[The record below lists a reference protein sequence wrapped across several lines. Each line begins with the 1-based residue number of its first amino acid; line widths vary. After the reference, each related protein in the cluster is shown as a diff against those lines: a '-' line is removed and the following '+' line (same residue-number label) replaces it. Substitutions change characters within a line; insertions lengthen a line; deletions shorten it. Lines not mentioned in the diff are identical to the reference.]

1 MVDKTKQ
8 LLCGTDSKLIVYNV
22 FENMTAR
29 TFIDRNARISM
40 KGHRDIVRCLA
51 LGDHRAFSA
60 GFDRRIVVYDI
71 NGAIDN
77 KLVVLTVVRDAHGG
91 IISCL
96 STARNADGQ
105 LLLISGSFD
114 RLVKVWNEDG
124 QLLNV
129 IRGFNDTILSI
140 AFIPTTETFW
150 VASAE
155 NPTKIYD
162 IQTANDVTDYC
173 ETFADW
179 KSQLHHVVR
188 LHYCPE
194 VSMVIGIT
202 HRGYLVTW
210 RSNPNSS
217 LATLRT
223 GSGIQ
228 AVALSPAQP
237 QHFMT
242 MGSDNRLLKW
252 ERRKSTRFSYVSEEI
267 PINESLQECLRR
279 TVQQKLRS
287 FANIKA
293 DTWETLF
300 PPSLLIRTGKRSD
313 RSVGTPATNTRS
325 KSPSSC
331 SPSPS
336 RSRSSSRYK
345 RPEPKPQLIINPNR
359 DQNFLRAIYIDSLEY
374 LVAACEDGVVYILGY
389 DFKATKQFIRTTS
402 SITASDTNTP
412 FKNEFTEDKL
422 HEVCLTDINYLLN
435 SPKLKSIMDSLRG
448 RQLSDHE
455 DRLDAEFKMD
465 TPKSDN
471 CVEETAVDSGTTP
484 NDEVIKSVSRHVFGM
499 KCHYALMAHKGSVT
513 SLILFPESLH
523 PDGIMTL
530 VTSGWD
536 KRICIWN
543 LNKGCLIDTYYDPNP
558 PPGQDHEQAAEGAI
572 LGMEFAGELKQFAC
586 CSADWSVYVRKAS
599 IHGAEMTLMNR
610 LLGHH
615 GEVGAI
621 LYRSKTTMESSSREN
636 SINGQGEWISG
647 SYDCTIR
654 VWPDSSNGQCR
665 MTLSTEGPVTC
676 LAWERTHELL
686 IAGVG
691 KDVKIFDLEAGHLYQ
706 SYTGHLDIIRN
717 IIILPEWNEYITA
730 SADGQIRVWRA
741 WTGSRTVIDDSVGH
755 TQSNAVNLFSNNPAA
770 SISAAVRT
778 FLANESKKAKE
789 ISSVIG

>member
-1 MVDKTKQ
+1 MDYHSSIKTGYVHNITAVCFDASRKEVVTGTEDGIITFWDVKASQKLKEDNVQNSWITMIYFWEKIRTVISSSQNGLVVFWQGLMPLEVINTYQPIYAILMVDKTKQ

-155 NPTKIYD
+155 NPIKIYD

-179 KSQLHHVVR
+179 NSQLHHVVR

-228 AVALSPAQP
+228 AVAISPAQP

-300 PPSLLIRTGKRSD
+300 PPSLLIRTGKRND

-345 RPEPKPQLIINPNR
+345 RSEPKLQLIINPVSAPYGISKT
-359 DQNFLRAIYIDSLEY
+359 F
-374 LVAACEDGVVYILGY
+374 
-389 DFKATKQFIRTTS
+389 
-402 SITASDTNTP
+402 
-412 FKNEFTEDKL
+412 
-422 HEVCLTDINYLLN
+422 
-435 SPKLKSIMDSLRG
+435 
-448 RQLSDHE
+448 
-455 DRLDAEFKMD
+455 
-465 TPKSDN
+465 
-471 CVEETAVDSGTTP
+471 VDS
-484 NDEVIKSVSRHVFGM
+484 
-499 KCHYALMAHKGSVT
+499 
-513 SLILFPESLH
+513 
-523 PDGIMTL
+523 
-530 VTSGWD
+530 
-536 KRICIWN
+536 
-543 LNKGCLIDTYYDPNP
+543 
-558 PPGQDHEQAAEGAI
+558 
-572 LGMEFAGELKQFAC
+572 
-586 CSADWSVYVRKAS
+586 
-599 IHGAEMTLMNR
+599 
-610 LLGHH
+610 
-615 GEVGAI
+615 
-621 LYRSKTTMESSSREN
+621 
-636 SINGQGEWISG
+636 
-647 SYDCTIR
+647 
-654 VWPDSSNGQCR
+654 
-665 MTLSTEGPVTC
+665 
-676 LAWERTHELL
+676 
-686 IAGVG
+686 
-691 KDVKIFDLEAGHLYQ
+691 
-706 SYTGHLDIIRN
+706 
-717 IIILPEWNEYITA
+717 
-730 SADGQIRVWRA
+730 
-741 WTGSRTVIDDSVGH
+741 
-755 TQSNAVNLFSNNPAA
+755 
-770 SISAAVRT
+770 
-778 FLANESKKAKE
+778 
-789 ISSVIG
+789 